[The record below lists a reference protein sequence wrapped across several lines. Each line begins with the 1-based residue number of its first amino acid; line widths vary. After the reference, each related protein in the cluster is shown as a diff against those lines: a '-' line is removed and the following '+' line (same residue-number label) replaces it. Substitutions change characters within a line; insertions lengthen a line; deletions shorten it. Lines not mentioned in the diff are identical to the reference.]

1 MIIIDR
7 FENETAVLETE
18 DGTEEIMRCF
28 LPADARE
35 GDVVIPNGCGYS
47 VDHQATEERRRA
59 VSEKLR
65 RLMNKND

>member
-7 FENETAVLETE
+7 FENETAILETE
-18 DGTEEIMRCF
+18 DGTETILRCF

-35 GDVVIPNGCGYS
+35 GDVIIPDECGYII
-47 VDHQATEERRRA
+47 DRQGTEERRRA

-65 RLMNKND
+65 RLISKND

>member
-28 LPADARE
+28 LPEDARE
-35 GDVVIPNGCGYS
+35 GDVVIHDGCGYI
-47 VDHQATEERRRA
+47 VDRQGTEERRRA
-59 VSEKLR
+59 VSEKLH
-65 RLMNKND
+65 RLIKRND